1 MSLLISALKP
11 TVWTV
16 AIFVIL
22 FLVSIFFGSYLFH
35 DVLDAG
41 SCTPKCYRFFGFP
54 VPIILG
60 EEWDPST
67 ITWQTGLAIL
77 IDLVFWFLV
86 VTLIV
91 GIGRSVRRVIRHR
104 Q

>member
-1 MSLLISALKP
+1 MSPLISALRP

-22 FLVSIFFGSYLFH
+22 SLVSIVFGSFLFH

-41 SCTPKCYRFFGFP
+41 SCTPECYRFFGFP

-60 EEWDPST
+60 EELDLSF
-67 ITWQTGLAIL
+67 ISWQTGLVIL

-86 VTLIV
+86 AILIV
-91 GIGRSVRRVIRHR
+91 KTAQRVRRVIR
-104 Q
+104 

>member
-1 MSLLISALKP
+1 MSLLIRALRP

-22 FLVSIFFGSYLFH
+22 SLVSIVFGSFLFH

-41 SCTPKCYRFFGFP
+41 SCTPECYRFFGFP

-60 EEWDPST
+60 EAWEPST
-67 ITWQTGLAIL
+67 ITWQTAIAIL
-77 IDLVFWFLV
+77 VDLVFWFLV
-86 VTLIV
+86 AILIV
-91 GIGRSVRRVIRHR
+91 KTAQRVRRVIR
-104 Q
+104 